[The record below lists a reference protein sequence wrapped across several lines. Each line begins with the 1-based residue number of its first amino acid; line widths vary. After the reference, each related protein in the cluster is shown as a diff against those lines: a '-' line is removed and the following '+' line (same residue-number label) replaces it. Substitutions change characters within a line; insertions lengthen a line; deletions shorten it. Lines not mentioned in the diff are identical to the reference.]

1 MDSAGQAYL
10 GVERSLSGRLW
21 HDRGGDQRTAVA
33 LAQQLGVPEI
43 VGRVLA
49 ARGIGIEQ
57 AEGVLNPTLKAAMPD
72 PSHLL
77 DMDRAAER
85 IAEAVVDGE
94 AVAVFGDYDVDGA
107 TSSALLQRFFAALER
122 PLRIYI
128 PDRAKE
134 GYGPNAPALLALARD
149 GVSLVITVDCGI
161 MAFEPLAAAA
171 AAGLDV
177 IVVDHH
183 QAEPRL
189 PAAAAVI
196 NPNRL
201 DQESEHGNLA
211 AVGVAFLLVVAVN
224 RCLRQRGWFAARP
237 EPDLLQWL
245 DLVALGTV
253 CDVVPLTGLNRVL
266 VAQGL
271 KVLARRQ
278 NAGLAA
284 LADVAEIDN
293 RPSTFHLGFLLGPRV
308 NAGGR
313 VGQADL
319 GANLLISE
327 DAGEARRIAERL
339 DALNRERQEIE
350 AEVLN
355 RASDEVERQKLAE
368 APLIFI
374 AGEDWHLGVVGI
386 VASRLRERY
395 HRPAFVLARGDAEI
409 KGSGRSVPGIDLG
422 AAVTAARQ
430 AGLLLAGGGHAMA
443 AGITLAAERFDD
455 VAAFLSERIASQ
467 FQDAPPSNGLAID
480 GSLKAAG
487 ATRELFETLEAAGPY
502 GAGYPVPRFALPA
515 VDVVNARIVGKGHVS
530 LMLAGAEGRGRL
542 RAISF
547 RSADRA
553 LGQALLQASGRRFHI
568 AGQLRADDWQGRR
581 GVQLHLDD
589 AAFA

>member
-1 MDSAGQAYL
+1 MNGALQAYL
-10 GVERSLSGRLW
+10 GVERSLSGRVW
-21 HDRGGDQRTAVA
+21 HERGGDQRTAVA

-57 AEGVLNPTLKAAMPD
+57 AEGALNPTLKAAMPD

-77 DMDRAAER
+77 DMDLAADR
-85 IAEAVVDGE
+85 IAQAVIDGE

-107 TSSALLQRFFAALER
+107 TSSALLQRYFAALGQS
-122 PLRIYI
+122 LRIYI
-128 PDRAKE
+128 PDRGRE
-134 GYGPNAPALLALARD
+134 GYGPNAPALLALKRD
-149 GVSLVITVDCGI
+149 GIALVITVDCGI
-161 MAFEPLAAAA
+161 MAFEPLAEAA

-189 PAAAAVI
+189 PQAHAVI

-201 DQESEHGNLA
+201 DQDSAHGNLA
-211 AVGVAFLLVVAVN
+211 AVGVAFLLIVAVN
-224 RCLRQRGWFAARP
+224 RCLRQRGWFAGRA

-271 KVLARRQ
+271 KVLARRH

-284 LADVAEIDN
+284 LADVAKIDN

-319 GANLLISE
+319 GANLLIS
-327 DAGEARRIAERL
+327 DDPVEARQMAEKL
-339 DALNRERQEIE
+339 DSLNRERQEIE
-350 AEVLN
+350 ADVLH
-355 RASDEVERQKLAE
+355 RASGEVERGKLAE
-368 APLIFI
+368 AALIFV
-374 AGEDWHLGVVGI
+374 AGEGWHAGVVGI

-395 HRPAFVLARGDAEI
+395 HRPAFVLSRGPGEI
-409 KGSGRSVPGIDLG
+409 KGSGRSVPGVDLG

-443 AGITLAAERFDD
+443 AGITLAPERFED
-455 VAAFLSERIASQ
+455 VAAFLSERIAAQ
-467 FQDAPPSNGLAID
+467 TKDAPPSNGLAID
-480 GSLKAAG
+480 GSLSAAG
-487 ATRELFETLEAAGPY
+487 ATRDLFETLEAAGPY
-502 GAGYPVPRFALPA
+502 GAGYPVPRFALAA
-515 VDVVNARIVGKGHVS
+515 VDVVNARVVGKGHVS
-530 LMLAGAEGRGRL
+530 LMLAGSEGGGRL

-547 RSADRA
+547 RSAERE
-553 LGQALLQASGRRFHI
+553 LGQALLAASGRRFHI

-581 GVQLHLDD
+581 GVQLHVDD